1 MGLRAAALASM
12 ACGSENWA
20 YVEGSSGS
28 NWMICLARSRDVVRG
43 DPGPRDWD
51 SAAIPRASNGI
62 EVISKPPRTLTSRS
76 AITRQRGWSLKYGSS
91 EECACDPVHT
101 QEKVVGRYAGPS
113 PDNPGLSSSL
123 KDRSQSRRM

>member
-12 ACGSENWA
+12 ACGSENCA

-51 SAAIPRASNGI
+51 SSAIPRASNGI
-62 EVISKPPRTLTSRS
+62 EGHLQASSNFDVATCHNAAGRAVAQIWQLWGNAPVIPLTHR
-76 AITRQRGWSLKYGSS
+76 K
-91 EECACDPVHT
+91 
-101 QEKVVGRYAGPS
+101 K
-113 PDNPGLSSSL
+113 
-123 KDRSQSRRM
+123 